1 MCITLARSLRSLRL
15 MVDVREIYIRILM
28 DMNEISRTIEFK
40 DGDDWWRDT
49 LKTSI
54 DDNADSGAY
63 YEPWIVI

>member
-15 MVDVREIYIRILM
+15 VDVREIYIRILM

-40 DGDDWWRDT
+40 DGDDWRDT

-63 YEPWIVI
+63 YESWIVI